1 MFGFHQL
8 TAISIGFIEII
19 ETHFIEIIM
28 DTTQKDVG
36 MKGGRKLQNKN
47 KKIKIHAVSF
57 GRHFFVEI

>member
-8 TAISIGFIEII
+8 TAISIGY
-19 ETHFIEIIM
+19 HFIEIIM